1 LTAPLALLVDW
12 PGPVAQVL
20 ATAALLLPLYA
31 VLFWWS
37 AAGAEERELLR
48 LRARPAVAAK

>member
-1 LTAPLALLVDW
+1 
-12 PGPVAQVL
+12 
-20 ATAALLLPLYA
+20 

-37 AAGAEERELLR
+37 AAGTEERELLR